1 MVRGSKTTSAGGE
14 KEPSTA
20 RKRKPTDGDEN
31 SVDEDLGEREE
42 IGRDEGDEQS
52 LTTGI
57 DEQVSSPSSLELNT
71 SLMCSFFQSLKA
83 AVWYTVA
90 QIAQEE
96 EIELGRSMSEPFVAS
111 LTELVYA
118 QAENLALELKAFA
131 DHAGRTTIR
140 EEDVKLVCRKSTV
153 LQEMLDEEARRFNSA
168 GSASTKK
175 TAATVPATKNAASKP
190 FKKPK
195 PKPTKVGCLP
205 AASSSRN
212 PLD

>member
-57 DEQVSSPSSLELNT
+57 DE
-71 SLMCSFFQSLKA
+71 QSLKA